1 MLQPKQSL
9 HQLLWLI
16 MTSLVKCVRLAVGW
30 KLPSESLRGLSLG
43 ATDLEGKSEAVE
55 QGDGALHRGEAEDL
69 AVP

>member
-1 MLQPKQSL
+1 
-9 HQLLWLI
+9 

-30 KLPSESLRGLSLG
+30 KLPSESLRGLSLR